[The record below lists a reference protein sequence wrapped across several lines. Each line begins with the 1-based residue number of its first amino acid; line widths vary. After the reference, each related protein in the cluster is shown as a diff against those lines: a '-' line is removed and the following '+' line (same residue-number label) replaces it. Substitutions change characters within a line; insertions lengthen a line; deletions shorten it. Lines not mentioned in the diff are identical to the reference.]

1 MWDIYLD
8 NPNSY
13 KIRRFES
20 KRIHQID
27 RKLKQYY
34 NEKGDSNKDNKDYYK
49 TIDLSQLDRNKA
61 KYENATFLLKDV
73 SKFEQ
78 SNTIHPN
85 TSLNKDSKSQHVNLN
100 NIWNNQGNNS
110 NNNNNNIKSNYA
122 NNNSGNPSLSLTSNR
137 NSFNISNNNANNLN
151 VKSNDSNRFKIEKIK
166 DIV

>member
-20 KRIHQID
+20 KRIQQID

-34 NEKGDSNKDNKDYYK
+34 NEKGDNKDHYK
-49 TIDLSQLDRNKA
+49 TIDLSQLDRSKA
-61 KYENATFLLKDV
+61 KYENSSFLLKDV

-78 SNTIHPN
+78 QNTIHPN
-85 TSLNKDSKSQHVNLN
+85 SSLVKDSKNQHVNLN
-100 NIWNNQGNNS
+100 NIWNNQGNNTNYNKNNNINS
-110 NNNNNNIKSNYA
+110 NYTNNINNNNSNV
-122 NNNSGNPSLSLTSNR
+122 NPSLNLTSNR
-137 NSFNISNNNANNLN
+137 NSFTINNTNINNNKN
-151 VKSNDSNRFKIEKIK
+151 NDSNRFKIEKIK